1 MTANP
6 TPAHAA
12 GARRSTANRPA
23 PRRRESRRSTARPVA
38 SPAWRPVPGPD
49 WPARVLG
56 ATLFLAVIAM
66 LSLPQARAAST
77 TFGLLPLWLVGL
89 PATAWLALAGAR
101 RRGARG

>member
-1 MTANP
+1 
-6 TPAHAA
+6 
-12 GARRSTANRPA
+12 
-23 PRRRESRRSTARPVA
+23 
-38 SPAWRPVPGPD
+38 VPGPD